1 MQASKIAKFLVLSV
15 LFTLSFSVQA
25 QEHHEEK
32 EGFKKGDP
40 IDTKEEIKKY
50 IDHHL
55 LDSYD
60 FTFWS
65 DSETGEH
72 MSFPLPVILFDNG
85 VHIFSS
91 SKFILV
97 GFLYRGENK
106 SINEPLMQNSPGL
119 KTVETLSYPF
129 FCNLC
134 PIFCIENNSPTLRVK
149 LSSSKY
155 FRGGSF
161 HRRLAALNTNTS
173 IFPFSS

>member
-1 MQASKIAKFLVLSV
+1 MHRNLETEILYRMQASKIAKFLVLSV

-91 SKFILV
+91 SKFHH
-97 GFLYRGENK
+97 GEEVAEVDGNYYKIEHNK
-106 SINEPLMQNSPGL
+106 
-119 KTVETLSYPF
+119 T
-129 FCNLC
+129 
-134 PIFCIENNSPTLRVK
+134 
-149 LSSSKY
+149 KY
-155 FRGGSF
+155 WS
-161 HRRLAALNTNTS
+161 
-173 IFPFSS
+173 